1 MERNILNRRQLVI
14 SCGEQQRGQ
23 KVSLHRFRSRPL
35 LVMVGRFE
43 YHEHHSAGRKHGK
56 IISKL
61 IQHTCTKH
69 TLILFG
75 LYLWIRSTH
84 WYSSSICSAT
94 LSSKQFSR
102 KGDNFNHS
110 YCILLGCIDN
120 IIRPILK
127 HFYYPPVS

>member
-14 SCGEQQRGQ
+14 SCGEQQRGK

-35 LVMVGRFE
+35 LVMLGRFE

-69 TLILFG
+69 TLYCLD
-75 LYLWIRSTH
+75 YTYEYKAH
-84 WYSSSICSAT
+84 TDT
-94 LSSKQFSR
+94 LQVYVLQHFLVSNLAEKVTTLIIPIA
-102 KGDNFNHS
+102 S
-110 YCILLGCIDN
+110 Y
-120 IIRPILK
+120 
-127 HFYYPPVS
+127 